1 MWTRFSR
8 PEKGAKNRSLQFAH
22 KRVTFVQTCANLTRH
37 CLPSSRCG
45 SRRSRP
51 VHPLVRPL
59 LAKRVFVLHIDMH
72 VVYPCRGRRLTLT
85 DQTPS
90 LSVRAD
96 PHPATLHAQPPT
108 TQFRHKFSTF
118 TENRRRFFLFLLPT
132 WVFQLSQIYLNT
144 AWNLWLT
151 NWIWKLSNIFCSI
164 FKTYRPR
171 VTQYC
176 RYFWALFLLKETL
189 VRMKVHQEEEP
200 QKAFRI

>member
-45 SRRSRP
+45 SRRSRT

-108 TQFRHKFSTF
+108 TQFRHKFCNF
-118 TENRRRFFLFLLPT
+118 H
-132 WVFQLSQIYLNT
+132 
-144 AWNLWLT
+144 
-151 NWIWKLSNIFCSI
+151 WK
-164 FKTYRPR
+164 
-171 VTQYC
+171 
-176 RYFWALFLLKETL
+176 
-189 VRMKVHQEEEP
+189 P
-200 QKAFRI
+200 QKVFFIFVAYLSFSIVTNLFEYSVKFMTDKLNLEIE